1 MSDVEREF
9 LRPSSNQFPFMIQ
22 LNDIT
27 AKEILPGFSG
37 RFLHGEKHTLAF
49 WDISKGSRLPEH
61 QHVHEQITYIVEG
74 ELEMNIGGETF
85 VFTAGTAHIIPSDT
99 PHSAVALQDC
109 KAIDSFSPARE
120 DYK

>member
-1 MSDVEREF
+1 MIH
-9 LRPSSNQFPFMIQ
+9 LR
-22 LNDIT
+22 DIT

-37 RFLHGEKHTLAF
+37 KFLHGEKHTLAF

-61 QHVHEQITYIVEG
+61 QHVHEQITYILEG
-74 ELEMNIGGETF
+74 ELEMKIGGATF
-85 VFTAGTAHIIPSDT
+85 LFTAGTAHIIPSGT
-99 PHSAVALQDC
+99 LHSALALQDC